1 MLYRLKLV
9 LSLGMQMN
17 KYKVHIE
24 LQFEK
29 RPTNVDVLNKLFDI
43 LKNNSIDY
51 IIEKLKTKKGKKN
64 D

>member
-1 MLYRLKLV
+1 M
-9 LSLGMQMN
+9 S

-29 RPTNVDVLNKLFDI
+29 RPTNTDVLNKLFD
-43 LKNNSIDY
+43 LMSNNSIKY
-51 IIEKLKTKKGKKN
+51 TIERGKQN

>member
-1 MLYRLKLV
+1 M
-9 LSLGMQMN
+9 S

-24 LQFEK
+24 LYFDK

-51 IIEKLKTKKGKKN
+51 IIEKLKITKGKKN
-64 D
+64 GQY

>member
-1 MLYRLKLV
+1 MLYRLESV
-9 LSLGMQMN
+9 LSLEIKMS

-24 LQFEK
+24 LYFDK

-51 IIEKLKTKKGKKN
+51 IIEKLKIKKGKKN
-64 D
+64 G

>member
-1 MLYRLKLV
+1 
-9 LSLGMQMN
+9 MN

-29 RPTNVDVLNKLFDI
+29 RPTTVDVLNKLFDI

-64 D
+64 G

>member
-1 MLYRLKLV
+1 
-9 LSLGMQMN
+9 MN

-24 LQFEK
+24 LLFEK

>member
-1 MLYRLKLV
+1 
-9 LSLGMQMN
+9 MQMN

-29 RPTNVDVLNKLFDI
+29 RPTNTDVLNKLFDI

>member
-1 MLYRLKLV
+1 
-9 LSLGMQMN
+9 MN

-43 LKNNSIDY
+43 LKSNSIDY
-51 IIEKLKTKKGKKN
+51 IIEKLKITKGKKN
-64 D
+64 G